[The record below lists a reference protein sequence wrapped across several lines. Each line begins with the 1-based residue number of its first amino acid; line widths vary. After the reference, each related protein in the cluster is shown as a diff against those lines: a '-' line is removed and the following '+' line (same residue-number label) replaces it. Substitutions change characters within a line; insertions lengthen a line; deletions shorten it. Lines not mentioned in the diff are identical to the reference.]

1 MKRKVREIIRIDAF
15 YRRENI
21 EFLEN
26 SINEIENGKTVRK
39 TFEELKFVAEEI
51 RNN

>member
-1 MKRKVREIIRIDAF
+1 MKRKVREIIRTDTF
-15 YRRENI
+15 YSKENI

-39 TFEELKFVAEEI
+39 TFEELKFTAEEI